1 MARTNKS
8 LSSAEKI
15 QKAINE
21 YNNAKTKTN
30 TNTSKKKKFKSL
42 IDLLNSSEWSN
53 FEEFE
58 ESLSNIEKDFMKIL
72 YNNSDDILSEEI
84 PLKTRL
90 LLLDRINDLANTI
103 RSYSKKSNNDIQIDE
118 LAKYPINY
126 IGENF
131 VINIDGYKM
140 KLPDNQ
146 NEFFKSLGKEFQ
158 SKVVKRRLSDFILS
172 NIVTKRGNI
181 GEVTIVDRA
190 VDTYRNELQEK
201 LKSKSGRRPNIIQV
215 LEEGIKLDD
224 SSLLL
229 EELKKDGFEFD
240 FEEGIVST
248 NGAESIELS
257 DDIIEKL
264 QQLGIYYQNDSEVSK
279 KVKKVQMN
287 ILSDMLEAL
296 SGAEFTKIELEKKSY
311 VLQDVP
317 DYKLDI
323 DSYGSMFVIIENKK
337 YHLPLDFSRKMLSL
351 GALQDE
357 QEIIK
362 HLEGFMPGLI
372 QALSACSED
381 EKYGLCKNLNKDLN
395 DDEISTE
402 YFAGKYTVKSKKSK
416 KTVQLSSDDSAFLS
430 ELEENLFTDVLQTE
444 KWNNPEEEISDID
457 TRYYSALYKL
467 MELGYFVEVS
477 KNEKGNIVNNKV
489 TFITPTNRRI
499 TVDANSLGNINLNK
513 LELIKKDRRTKI
525 SQYSLP
531 KLDVET
537 TLDIMNYINGT
548 LVRYMNNI
556 SSKEE
561 PKDIINAK
569 IDLIE
574 ELKNNK
580 DFKIR
585 YEDSKFIVSKGGLE
599 VELTEE
605 QGKAILDAEREL
617 FKDIYGNFPEYN
629 NTSFEI
635 DKRTIYSFERLLKL
649 GFSMEAKLENDE
661 LEYILIDPLGAEIKL
676 EKDYFDGVDLNVL
689 LFRTIKEKKVARFL
703 LGGEKS
709 IKVIEEQRS
718 IIDKFN
724 EKVAPLMY
732 TFSNDSYTNDNWDI
746 NIGNLETFMQGFLK
760 YVNSE
765 NISMVENKK
774 NNQFFKN
781 QNGVR
786 VLLNYPI
793 PNVMYKLEEYL
804 SSEGFYYD
812 VASPIM
818 QRYSQK
824 LLGESNEENTE
835 LKTSVNLSFAIFKAL
850 RDLGIKF
857 EIYDD
862 EEDMPDKYDEDEWD
876 YEYDGDNL
884 PCELAKDEIQINDDE
899 YDPIII
905 VKFPWDTYQYLDP
918 DVFADLKLPYTHE
931 MLAYYEEYY
940 GKLADPNGFNSFVID
955 KANSLK
961 EGKLENARIAV
972 QRTVTGTIR
981 GAKSSISNF
990 TRTISGITATI
1001 GTCIGALKG
1010 SKTIA
1015 MNLPLNSKTTGL
1027 PMNLDGIEESTEKS
1041 DISEKIV
1048 SSEENAARERKMAY
1062 IIDKFNNGE
1071 YDLKTFYNTLKTAGL
1086 LSQAQL
1092 EKILIQSQN
1101 VKKIKDMV
1109 SKATE
1114 DLRMR
1119 EELEEHNEGVGKDD

>member
-1 MARTNKS
+1 MARTNKN

-15 QKAINE
+15 LKAINE
-21 YNNAKTKTN
+21 YNTTKTN
-30 TNTSKKKKFKSL
+30 TRTNTSKKKKFKSL

-58 ESLSNIEKDFMKIL
+58 ESLSNIEKDFTKIL

-90 LLLDRINDLANTI
+90 LLLDRINDLADTI
-103 RSYSKKSNNDIQIDE
+103 RSYSKKPNNDIQIDE

-181 GEVTIVDRA
+181 GELTIEDGA
-190 VDTYRNELQEK
+190 IDTYRNELQEI
-201 LKSKSGRRPNIIQV
+201 LERKSGRRPNIIQV

-224 SSLLL
+224 SSILL

-372 QALSACSED
+372 QSLSACSED
-381 EKYGLCKNLNKDLN
+381 EKYELCKNLNKDLN

-416 KTVQLSSDDSAFLS
+416 KTVQLSSNDSAFLS

-444 KWNNPEEEISDID
+444 EWNNPEEAISDID
-457 TRYYSALYKL
+457 TRYYSSLYKL

-477 KNEKGNIVNNKV
+477 KNEKGNIVDNKV
-489 TFITPTNRRI
+489 TFITPTKRRI
-499 TVDANSLGNINLNK
+499 TVDVNSLGNINLNK

-531 KLDVET
+531 KSDVET
-537 TLDIMNYINGT
+537 TLGIMNYINGT

-556 SSKEE
+556 SSKKE

-585 YEDSKFIVSKGGLE
+585 YEDGKFIVSKGGLE

-605 QGKAILDAEREL
+605 QSQTILDAEREL

-635 DKRTIYSFERLLKL
+635 DKRTIYSFKRLLKL

-676 EKDYFDGVDLNVL
+676 EKEYFEGVDLNVL
-689 LFRTIKEKKVARFL
+689 LFRTIKEKKGSRVI

-709 IKVIEEQRS
+709 IKVIEEQRR

-774 NNQFFKN
+774 NKHFIKN

-793 PNVMYKLEEYL
+793 PNFMYKLEEYL
-804 SSEGFYYD
+804 SSEGFYYE

-835 LKTSVNLSFAIFKAL
+835 LKTSVNLSFAIFNAL

-862 EEDMPDKYDEDEWD
+862 EEDMPDKYDEDDLD

-884 PCELAKDEIQINDDE
+884 PCELAKDEIQTNDDDE
-899 YDPIII
+899 YEPIII
-905 VKFPWDTYQYLDP
+905 VRFPWNTYNYLDP
-918 DVFADLKLPYTHE
+918 DIFADLKLPYTPE

-940 GKLADPNGFNSFVID
+940 GKLADPNEFNGFVVD
-955 KANSLK
+955 KASSLT

-1001 GTCIGALKG
+1001 GTCIGAL
-1010 SKTIA
+1010 I
-1015 MNLPLNSKTTGL
+1015 NSKTTGL

-1041 DISEKIV
+1041 DISEEV
-1048 SSEENAARERKMAY
+1048 GSSEQNAARERKMAY
-1062 IIDKFNNGE
+1062 IIKNFNNGE

-1101 VKKIKDMV
+1101 SKKLNDMV
-1109 SKATE
+1109 SKAME
-1114 DLRMR
+1114 DLGVK
-1119 EELEEHNEGVGKDD
+1119 EESEEYKEGVGIDD

>member
-21 YNNAKTKTN
+21 YNKAKTN
-30 TNTSKKKKFKSL
+30 ISKKRKFKTI
-42 IDLLNSSEWSN
+42 IDLLNSLEWSN
-53 FEEFE
+53 FEEFK
-58 ESLSNIEKDFMKIL
+58 ESISNIEKDFVKIL
-72 YNNSDDILSEEI
+72 YNNSDDILSDEI
-84 PLKTRL
+84 PIETRL
-90 LLLDRINDLANTI
+90 LLLYRINDLADTI
-103 RSYSKKSNNDIQIDE
+103 RSYSKKPNNDIQIDE

-126 IGENF
+126 VGENF

-181 GEVTIVDRA
+181 GELTIEDRA
-190 VDTYRNELQEK
+190 IDTYRNELQEI
-201 LKSKSGRRPNIIQV
+201 LERKSGRRPNIIQV
-215 LEEGIKLDD
+215 LEEGIELDD
-224 SSLLL
+224 SSILL

-248 NGAESIELS
+248 NGAESIKLS

-323 DSYGSMFVIIENKK
+323 DSFGSMFVIIENKK

-362 HLEGFMPGLI
+362 HLEGFMTGLI
-372 QALSACSED
+372 QSLSACSED
-381 EKYGLCKNLNKDLN
+381 EKYELCKNLNKDLN

-402 YFAGKYTVKSKKSK
+402 YFAGKYKVTSKKSK
-416 KTVQLSSDDSAFLS
+416 ETVQLSSDDSAFLS

-444 KWNNPEEEISDID
+444 EWNNPEKAISDID
-457 TRYYSALYKL
+457 ARYYSSLYKL
-467 MELGYFVEVS
+467 MELGYSVEVS
-477 KNEKGNIVNNKV
+477 KNENGNIVDNKV

-499 TVDANSLGNINLNK
+499 TVDANSLGNINFNK

-525 SQYSLP
+525 SQYRLP
-531 KLDVET
+531 KSDVET
-537 TLDIMNYINGT
+537 TLGIMNYINGT

-561 PKDIINAK
+561 AKDIINAK

-574 ELKNNK
+574 KLKNNK

-585 YEDSKFIVSKGGLE
+585 YEDGKFIVSKGGLE

-605 QGKAILDAEREL
+605 QSQAILDAEREL
-617 FKDIYGNFPEYN
+617 FKNIYASYPEYKID
-629 NTSFEI
+629 SFEI
-635 DKRTIYSFERLLKL
+635 DKRTIHSFERLLKL

-689 LFRTIKEKKVARFL
+689 LFRTIKEKKGARFI

-709 IKVIEEQRS
+709 IKVIEAQRR
-718 IIDKFN
+718 IIDRFN
-724 EKVAPLMY
+724 EKVAPLMV
-732 TFSNDSYTNDNWDI
+732 TFRKDNCTNNNWDI
-746 NIGNLETFMQGFLK
+746 DFGNFEVFMNEFLK
-760 YVNSE
+760 YKQSND
-765 NISMVENKK
+765 ISIDKVKDK
-774 NNQFFKN
+774 LAIKDK
-781 QNGVR
+781 NGVN
-786 VLLNYPI
+786 VYLNNSI
-793 PNVMYKLEEYL
+793 LDLMYQIEKYL
-804 SSEGFYYD
+804 SREEFYNKLSQQ
-812 VASPIM
+812 VEIEFN
-818 QRYSQK
+818 QK
-824 LLGESNEENTE
+824 LLGESDEKDK
-835 LKTSVNLSFAIFKAL
+835 LQKTTVNLSYKKYKAL

-862 EEDMPDKYDEDEWD
+862 EEDMPDKYDKDEWD

-884 PCELAKDEIQINDDE
+884 PCELSNDEIQTIDDDE
-899 YDPIII
+899 YEPIII
-905 VKFPWDTYQYLDP
+905 ARFPWDTYQYLDP
-918 DVFADLKLPYTHE
+918 DIFADLKLPYTPE

-940 GKLADPNGFNSFVID
+940 GKLADPNEFNDFVVD
-955 KANSLK
+955 KASSLT
-961 EGKLENARIAV
+961 EGKLENARIAI
-972 QRTVTGTIR
+972 QRTVKGTIR
-981 GAKSSISNF
+981 GAKSSIGNF
-990 TRTISGITATI
+990 TRTISGITETI
-1001 GTCIGALKG
+1001 GTYIGALKG
-1010 SKTIA
+1010 SKTID
-1015 MNLPLNSKTTGL
+1015 MNLPLNSITTGL
-1027 PMNLDGIEESTEKS
+1027 PMKPDGIEESTES

-1048 SSEENAARERKMAY
+1048 SSEEIAARERKMAY
-1062 IIDKFNNGE
+1062 IINKFNNGE

-1101 VKKIKDMV
+1101 SKKLNDMV
-1109 SKATE
+1109 SKAME
-1114 DLRMR
+1114 DLGVK
-1119 EELEEHNEGVGKDD
+1119 EELEEYMEGVSIDD